1 MLAGRF
7 ARLVATVS
15 SRAPLQRLCQQIEHV
30 HKLLILI
37 ELKRRGHARLCEYLF
52 GFGKFLSR
60 FRDRSAVE
68 RIAPGSRSLALPGK
82 ASERTAK
89 PVSQC
94 RFISGERLFCHSE
107 RSRGISNFFGREMVG
122 NISVR
127 AGLAYSPT

>member
-60 FRDRSAVE
+60 FRDRSAVA
-68 RIAPGSRSLALPGK
+68 RIAPGSTESRP
-82 ASERTAK
+82 AK
-89 PVSQC
+89 
-94 RFISGERLFCHSE
+94 
-107 RSRGISNFFGREMVG
+107 FGRGTLYGAV
-122 NISVR
+122 SHRFV
-127 AGLAYSPT
+127 YQS